1 MKYDLV
7 SCLLSNDVDCSKK
20 MENKNGSLQLIGEK
34 ELENSNV
41 DTEVLIKSNNLIILI
56 VCVFIG
62 LVMKETIE
70 NANITRTYPQVCPLH
85 LCLHGGAQ
93 QETKKPE
100 KICWKK

>member
-70 NANITRTYPQVCPLH
+70 KCKNYENISPGVSSAPVPAWGCST
-85 LCLHGGAQ
+85 GN
-93 QETKKPE
+93 KKT
-100 KICWKK
+100 